1 MTKRRCTCPQSDPKW
16 QQRSLWVQE
25 MLLCLFGVILCLFLS
40 GCLATTT
47 TTSVCR
53 RGGALLHA
61 CAQGPI
67 VAQSVHACA
76 SIHACTVCALQVEY
90 IEALEIYES
99 QSINTEGQMS
109 LAGFLRWNSVPE
121 TLRGRP
127 VWQSLPSLSPPSA
140 GTKRHLSYV
149 HGEEKSQH
157 FVWRTPR
164 SGFTKFLTGGAARC
178 FYA

>member
-1 MTKRRCTCPQSDPKW
+1 MTKRRWAQSQPKW
-16 QQRSLWVQE
+16 QWR
-25 MLLCLFGVILCLFLS
+25 VILCLFLS
-40 GCLATTT
+40 VCLATTT
-47 TTSVCR
+47 TVCR

-76 SIHACTVCALQVEY
+76 FYPCLHCVPVCALQVEY
-90 IEALEIYES
+90 IVALEIYES
-99 QSINTEGQMS
+99 RSINTEGQMS
-109 LAGFLRWNSVPE
+109 LAGFFRWNSVPE
-121 TLRGRP
+121 TLHGRP

-164 SGFTKFLTGGAARC
+164 SGFTKSLTGGAARC